1 MTYTLLTGAS
11 SGIGFELASVFA
23 RHKRN
28 LILVARSEAPMQELK
43 KNLQAQFQVDVQVV
57 PFDLSEYGSG
67 KILYELTQSKN
78 WNVDCL
84 VNNAGFGD
92 HGPFVQG
99 DPQRI
104 TDMIQVNVT
113 ALTDLCRLYLPAMLK
128 NRSGQILNVASTAAF
143 QPGPLM
149 SEYYATKAYVLHF
162 TEGLAEEIKDSGVTV
177 TALCPG
183 PTTSGFQK
191 AANLVDVPL
200 FDLMKVPDSKEVAEY
215 AYKAMQ
221 QGKVIAI
228 HGLLNYITAT
238 TVGFLP
244 RVMARRTAMRLQQK
258 RLKPKD

>member
-1 MTYTLLTGAS
+1 M
-11 SGIGFELASVFA
+11 
-23 RHKRN
+23 
-28 LILVARSEAPMQELK
+28 
-43 KNLQAQFQVDVQVV
+43 
-57 PFDLSEYGSG
+57 
-67 KILYELTQSKN
+67 
-78 WNVDCL
+78 
-84 VNNAGFGD
+84 NNAGFGD